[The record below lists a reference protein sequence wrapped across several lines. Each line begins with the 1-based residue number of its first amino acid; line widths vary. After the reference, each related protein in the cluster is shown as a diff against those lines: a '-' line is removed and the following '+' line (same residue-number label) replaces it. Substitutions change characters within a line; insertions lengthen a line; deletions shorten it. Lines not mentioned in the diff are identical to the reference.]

1 MDKNIKVMYMFQFLY
16 KYLDYNLGVNMTYE
30 IKSFVGTCSYAQ
42 LPKLP
47 ISNYTIEDYEFK
59 MENLTKK
66 KKERKYTM

>member
-1 MDKNIKVMYMFQFLY
+1 MFQFLY
-16 KYLDYNLGVNMTYE
+16 KFLDYNLGVNMTYE

-47 ISNYTIEDYEFK
+47 KPNYTIEDYELQ
-59 MENLTKK
+59 METLMKK